1 MTSYNFFRNR
11 QFYNLLWLAFVFTLA
26 GCIVEP
32 IGRREYVAEP
42 MVRVEPAPVVEVGM
56 FYYPAYEVYYDSAA
70 RIYWYPRG
78 SAWVSGPAPEGVS
91 VNVLLS
97 SPNVRMDFRDS
108 PANHHA
114 TVMQQYPR
122 DWRPAGGGR
131 GRGRG

>member
-1 MTSYNFFRNR
+1 MTSFNFLPHR
-11 QFYNLLWLAFVFTLA
+11 QFYNFLCFAFVLALA

-32 IGRREYVAEP
+32 IGGREYVAEP

-78 SAWVSGPAPEGVS
+78 SAWVSGPAPEGVRAE
-91 VNVLLS
+91 VLLS
-97 SPNVRMDFRDS
+97 SPSVRMDFRDS
-108 PANHHA
+108 PANHHSEI
-114 TVMQQYPR
+114 VRRYPR

-131 GRGRG
+131 GRGN